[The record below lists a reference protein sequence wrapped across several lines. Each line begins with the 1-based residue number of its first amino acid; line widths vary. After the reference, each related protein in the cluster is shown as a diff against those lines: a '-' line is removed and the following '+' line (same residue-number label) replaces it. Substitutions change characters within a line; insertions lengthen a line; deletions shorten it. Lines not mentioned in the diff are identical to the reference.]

1 MITNVYWLV
10 PNLEANWGC
19 STSLLNL
26 TIAWISHLGVIC
38 YHLQS
43 LPQRNTSALKD
54 SRSIFSHIIM
64 KDICFLGNTLPFLSG

>member
-10 PNLEANWGC
+10 PNVEANWGC
-19 STSLLNL
+19 SASQLNL

-43 LPQRNTSALKD
+43 LPQRNTSAL
-54 SRSIFSHIIM
+54 R
-64 KDICFLGNTLPFLSG
+64 